1 MLKAEEVRVMNPAME
16 RAMNA
21 LKFVAQ
27 HVKNEDKFESVS
39 CDFGTLSI
47 CATKPRPIS
56 TCSSFR
62 YGSILGLFDYHTNQA

>member
-39 CDFGTLSI
+39 CDFGTFQFVPRNLDQNLHLVASI
-47 CATKPRPIS
+47 MEV
-56 TCSSFR
+56 
-62 YGSILGLFDYHTNQA
+62 L